1 MKQTF
6 ALKGNLV
13 YTKKIGTMEILEHQ
27 YLVCADGRVQGIYPE
42 LPQQFCGI
50 PVEDMG
56 DRIIIPGL
64 TDLHVHAPQ
73 YSFRGLGM
81 DLELLDW
88 LNSVTF
94 PEESKYSDQEYARKA
109 YSIFAEDLKKS
120 ETTRAC
126 IFGTL
131 HVEATDIL
139 MELLEKT
146 GLKTF
151 VGKVNMDRNGPDTLQ
166 EKSAEISAADTIR
179 WLDSCTGKYQNVK
192 PILTPRFI
200 PSCSD
205 ELMKKLAEIQ
215 KHYKLPV
222 QSHLSENP
230 GEVSWVQELCPE
242 SSFYGDAYRQFDL
255 FGGKDCPTIMAHCV
269 YCPEEEIQ
277 LMKEQGVYVA
287 HCPQSNTNLSS
298 GIAPVKLYLEQGI
311 HTGLGT
317 DIAGGH
323 SLSMLRAVSD
333 SIQVSKLHWRYID
346 SNRKPLTFEEAFYIG
361 TMGGGEFF
369 GKTGSF
375 LEGYEFDA
383 IILDDTYFPHPQ
395 PLTVRER
402 LERLTYLSDARCVTG
417 KYVSGTEIF

>member
-1 MKQTF
+1 M
-6 ALKGNLV
+6 
-13 YTKKIGTMEILEHQ
+13 
-27 YLVCADGRVQGIYPE
+27 P
-42 LPQQFCGI
+42 
-50 PVEDMG
+50 
-56 DRIIIPGL
+56 
-64 TDLHVHAPQ
+64 
-73 YSFRGLGM
+73 
-81 DLELLDW
+81 
-88 LNSVTF
+88 
-94 PEESKYSDQEYARKA
+94 RKA

-242 SSFYGDAYRQFDL
+242 SSFYGGCL
-255 FGGKDCPTIMAHCV
+255 P
-269 YCPEEEIQ
+269 
-277 LMKEQGVYVA
+277 
-287 HCPQSNTNLSS
+287 
-298 GIAPVKLYLEQGI
+298 
-311 HTGLGT
+311 
-317 DIAGGH
+317 
-323 SLSMLRAVSD
+323 AV
-333 SIQVSKLHWRYID
+333 
-346 SNRKPLTFEEAFYIG
+346 
-361 TMGGGEFF
+361 
-369 GKTGSF
+369 
-375 LEGYEFDA
+375 
-383 IILDDTYFPHPQ
+383 
-395 PLTVRER
+395 
-402 LERLTYLSDARCVTG
+402 
-417 KYVSGTEIF
+417 